1 MESRY
6 SKSQPSKKQYQ
17 FILNNIDELIGILS
31 ADYPFSFE
39 FINEQAYRKV
49 LNYSNSNLV
58 GKSFLKIIG
67 DTSEQKI
74 INTLETV
81 TKEVL
86 ENQLSAQIKDKN
98 DKFYNCDIHVK
109 CFLNQTNQKKL
120 FIKITDIKKQEPIQK
135 KAKQSSD
142 TLKEIVD
149 NIPEIQ
155 FWNLIR
161 DQEVE
166 DFEHFS
172 YPLLKFILE
181 NMPYKVCW
189 KDKELT
195 YLGCNSNYAQL
206 VDLESPNEIIG
217 KKDTD
222 LFNNQEKIQ
231 YLKEK
236 EKSIIRS
243 KNPQYNEIEKWK
255 KERKEL
261 IFEVYR
267 IPLIGSNGTPIGIL
281 ISYNDITGFKESEQK
296 FRKITEQSLI
306 GIIIIQDGI
315 LKYGNRQIAKIFG
328 YDADK
333 TKSLLNQQFID
344 FIHPKEREKIAQQL
358 TNKSINQYQF
368 RGITK
373 DDKVIWLEAYSKEI
387 KYEGNYANLL
397 TIIDITEKK
406 KYEKLIT
413 ELNIDFLKFT
423 PDIKTNTKLLLQTCK
438 ELIDCEIS
446 VYIHKNK
453 EMNRFE
459 VLTNESD
466 TYIHYNEY
474 EFKSDCIGA
483 EFFKADHDIPQKLY
497 DIDQKHYSKNCIVTH
512 NHSIKGAYGKLIKS
526 EGKLN
531 SCLCVFY
538 ENNPRTSYEEQ
549 LVLFSIARA
558 IEIERKRWKVQQD
571 LKNQNKILN
580 RMNKIKNE
588 LITRASHELK
598 TPLISIKGFT
608 KLLLEVHSQKMDSNM
623 LSIVESIEDGAKR
636 LERIV
641 NTFLK
646 SLKLDHEGSIYLNK
660 KRNDLTIT
668 IEQCVDE
675 LEGMANLRDHT
686 IIMDLH
692 EHLIT
697 TFDEEK
703 IREVIGNILVNA
715 IKYTP
720 PNGTITISSEVHNNK
735 YIISIEDTGI
745 GLTENEKER
754 LFTQFGKIERYG
766 YGLDLDVKGI
776 GLGLYISKQIIEF
789 HEGRIWVESEGR
801 NKGSTF
807 SFSLPIIKD

>member
-6 SKSQPSKKQYQ
+6 SKSKPSKKQYQ
-17 FILNNIDELIGILS
+17 FILNNIDEPIGILS
-31 ADYPFSFE
+31 TEYPFCFE
-39 FINEQAYRKV
+39 FINEQAYQK
-49 LNYSNSNLV
+49 LFKYSKSDLV
-58 GKSFLKIIG
+58 GKSFLKIIP
-67 DTSEQKI
+67 DISEPKV

-81 TKEVL
+81 SEDVL
-86 ENQLSAQIKDKN
+86 EDVISAQIKDKDN
-98 DKFYNCDIHVK
+98 DFYNFNLHIK
-109 CFLNQTNQKKL
+109 CFLDQNNQKKL
-120 FIKITDIKKQEPIQK
+120 FIKINHIKKQEPIQK
-135 KAKQSSD
+135 KANQSNE

-149 NIPEIQ
+149 NVPEIQ

-172 YPLLKFILE
+172 YPILKFVLE
-181 NMPYKVCW
+181 NLPYQVCW
-189 KDKELT
+189 KDKNLT
-195 YLGCNSNYAQL
+195 YLGCNTNYAEL
-206 VDLESPNEIIG
+206 VNLESPTEIIG
-217 KKDTD
+217 KKDAD
-222 LFNNQEKIQ
+222 LFNNQEKIED
-231 YLKEK
+231 LKRKEK
-236 EKSIIRS
+236 LIIKS
-243 KNPQYNEIEKWK
+243 KTPQYNKIEKW
-255 KERKEL
+255 ETESKEL
-261 IFEVYR
+261 TFEIYR
-267 IPLIGSNGTPIGIL
+267 IPLIGSNDKPLGIL
-281 ISYNDITGFKESEQK
+281 ISYNDITEFKESEQK

-306 GIIIIQDGI
+306 GILIVQNGI

-333 TKSLLNQQFID
+333 TILLLERPFVE
-344 FIHPKEREKIAQQL
+344 FLHPKEREKITQQL
-358 TNKSINQYQF
+358 VNLSINHYQF
-368 RGITK
+368 RGIRK
-373 DDKVIWLEAYSKEI
+373 DGEVIWLEAYSKEI
-387 KYEGNYANLL
+387 KYEGKNANLL

-423 PDIKTNTKLLLQTCK
+423 PDIKTNTHLLLQTCK

-446 VYIHKNK
+446 VYIHKNREK
-453 EMNRFE
+453 DRFE
-459 VLTNESD
+459 VLTNE
-466 TYIHYNEY
+466 TNTFIHFNEGK
-474 EFKSDCIGA
+474 FKSDCIGA

-497 DIDQKHYSKNCIVTH
+497 DLDQKNYGENCVIAQNH
-512 NHSIKGAYGKLIKS
+512 NVQGGYGKLIKS

-531 SCLCVFY
+531 SCLCVFF

-571 LKNQNKILN
+571 LKNQNKVLN
-580 RMNKIKNE
+580 KMNKIKNE
-588 LITRASHELK
+588 LITRTSHELK

-636 LERIV
+636 LERII

-675 LEGMANLRDHT
+675 LEGMANLRKQT

-697 TFDEEK
+697 KFDDEK

-720 PNGTITISSEVHNNK
+720 PNGTITINSEVQENK
-735 YIISIEDTGI
+735 YIISIEDNGI
-745 GLTENEKER
+745 GFTENEKER

-766 YGLDLDVKGI
+766 HGLDLDVKGI

-789 HEGRIWVESEGR
+789 HEGRIWVESKGR
-801 NKGSTF
+801 NEGSTF
-807 SFSLPIIKD
+807 SFSLPII